1 MLSLIISFIAG
12 LGCGYLIHAFIKE
25 GETKVILYSNTKLS
39 EDEAIKIIE
48 DSMGAE
54 DEQD

>member
-54 DEQD
+54 DEQN